1 MSKVLLVTGAG
12 RGIGA
17 AIARA
22 AGKAGYR
29 VAVNYGR
36 SKDAAEAVVRDIV
49 GGGGEAFAVQGDV
62 ASESEIERLFK
73 AVDDRYGRL
82 DALVNNAGVIGPYGR
97 LENLKAKD
105 VEPLL
110 AINVTGALICA
121 REAVRRMSTA
131 RGGKGGVIV
140 NISSAATTLGSPNEF
155 IAYAASKGAINS
167 MTIGL
172 AKEVGN
178 EGIRVNAVEPGLIET
193 EIHEAAGPPGRLA
206 RLTPGVPLGGRAG
219 TADEVAGPVLFLM
232 SDAASYMT
240 GAIIRVSGGR

>member
-1 MSKVLLVTGAG
+1 MKKVVLITGAG

-22 AGKAGYR
+22 AGQAGYC
-29 VAVNYGR
+29 VAVNYSR
-36 SKDAAEAVVRDIV
+36 SKEAAEAVVGQIKQH
-49 GGGGEAFAVQGDV
+49 GGEAFAVQGDV

-73 AVDDRYGRL
+73 AVDEKYGRL
-82 DALVNNAGVIGPYGR
+82 DALVNNAGVIGPYGK
-97 LENLKAKD
+97 LEALKAKD

-110 AINVTGALICA
+110 TINVTGALICA
-121 REAVRRMSTA
+121 REAVRRMSTLH
-131 RGGKGGVIV
+131 GGQGGVIV

-193 EIHEAAGPPGRLA
+193 EIHEVAGPPGRLA
-206 RLTPGVPLGGRAG
+206 RLTPGVPLGGRSG
-219 TADEVAGPVLFLM
+219 TPEEVAGPVLFLM

-240 GAIIRVSGGR
+240 GAIIRVGGGR